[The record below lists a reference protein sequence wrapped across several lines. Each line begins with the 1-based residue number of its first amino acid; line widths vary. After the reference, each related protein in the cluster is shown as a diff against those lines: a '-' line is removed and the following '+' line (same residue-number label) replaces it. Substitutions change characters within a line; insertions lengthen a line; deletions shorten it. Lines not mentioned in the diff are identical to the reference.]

1 MSNILN
7 RKRAG
12 RVSIVAALAASLAL
26 TGCGNV
32 SGAGA
37 EAEEE
42 FPTKDISLTVPF
54 APGGSSD
61 MTSRALAQSLE
72 DALGVSVAVTN
83 KPGANGGVGTAE
95 SMNGDND
102 GYNTLFSSQSLFS
115 ITPLFVDDAPPVGLD
130 EMQVVAS
137 LTQEGYVLV
146 ANADS
151 EYKDLETLLEKD
163 RIRYATSGV
172 GSGSQFSSTALFAVA
187 GANAEDVPFDGG
199 NPAVTSLMGGHTD
212 ATSVQI
218 AEALPRI
225 EDGSFRPLVVF
236 SEERSEHL
244 PDVPTAKEL
253 GYDFS
258 VIQRRWLAVPEG
270 TPEAKVEKL
279 REAVKTAKASPEFQE
294 FLETSYIDEW
304 NVEPQEIQ
312 EIVEAD
318 SERYQEIAEE
328 SGLGLASSGK

>member
-1 MSNILN
+1 MSFILN
-7 RKRAG
+7 RKRTT
-12 RVSIVAALAASLAL
+12 RVSVVAALSASLAL

-32 SGAGA
+32 TSAGGN
-37 EAEEE
+37 EEE
-42 FPTKDISLTVPF
+42 FPTKDLALTVPF

-61 MTSRALAQSLE
+61 LTSRALAQSLE
-72 DALGVSVAVTN
+72 DELGVSVAVTN
-83 KPGANGGVGTAE
+83 KPGANGGVGTEE
-95 SMNGDND
+95 SMNGPSD

-115 ITPLFVDDAPPVGLD
+115 ITPLFVEDAPPVGLD
-130 EMQVVAS
+130 EMQVVSS

-146 ANADS
+146 VNAESD
-151 EYKDLETLLEKD
+151 YKDLETLLEKD

-187 GANAEDVPFDGG
+187 DANAEDVPFEGG

-212 ATSVQI
+212 ATTVQI

-270 TPEAKVEKL
+270 TSESKVTAL
-279 REAVKTAKASPEFQE
+279 REAVQKAKDSEKFQE
-294 FLETSYIDEW
+294 FLETNYIEEW

-318 SERYQEIAEE
+318 SERYQEIAAD
-328 SGLGLASSGK
+328 SDLGLAGAGK